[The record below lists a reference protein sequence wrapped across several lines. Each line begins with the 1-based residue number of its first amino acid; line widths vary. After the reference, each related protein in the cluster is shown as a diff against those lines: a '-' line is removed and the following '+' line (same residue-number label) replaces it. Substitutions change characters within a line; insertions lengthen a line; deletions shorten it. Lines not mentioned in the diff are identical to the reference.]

1 MWTRQDIFTSSGS
14 GHQPNLE
21 KRTGVGHTYGCRLW
35 KGRFRQTRRQTDGR
49 QASLDNAKSQQR
61 ANKEPTKGHPLRL
74 APGRNATHG
83 RAAQPQLPH
92 IAALFLQQ
100 CVIDVCV
107 IDFDVVDTC

>member
-1 MWTRQDIFTSSGS
+1 MQRANKEPT
-14 GHQPNLE
+14 
-21 KRTGVGHTYGCRLW
+21 
-35 KGRFRQTRRQTDGR
+35 
-49 QASLDNAKSQQR
+49 KSQQR
-61 ANKEPTKGHPLRL
+61 ANKEPTKSHPLRL